1 MVKRSAPFCHL
12 LEPECFVL
20 FAVSMVCIF
29 QQQFNCFY
37 LRSYTSLLVLAS
49 QKMKVADALLGKM
62 QKKTGSGKVE
72 RSKLGGCWVRVG
84 WLRGERAPRCEQA
97 ENLNPGN

>member
-1 MVKRSAPFCHL
+1 M
-12 LEPECFVL
+12 
-20 FAVSMVCIF
+20 
-29 QQQFNCFY
+29 
-37 LRSYTSLLVLAS
+37 LAS
-49 QKMKVADALLGKM
+49 QKMKVADALLGRM

>member
-1 MVKRSAPFCHL
+1 M
-12 LEPECFVL
+12 
-20 FAVSMVCIF
+20 
-29 QQQFNCFY
+29 
-37 LRSYTSLLVLAS
+37 LAS
-49 QKMKVADALLGKM
+49 QKMKVADALLGRM

-84 WLRGERAPRCEQA
+84 WLRGERAPRCEQG